1 MRFVRAPL
9 LVFGVALYFQFAQLK
24 INSVFIGFNCQVECS
39 MFRDTFTPSISCTWL
54 DSSGLTTG
62 GRLGSSD
69 HGFRVGIIVRP
80 YMYCTCDS
88 PRCVDAVSEMYMI
101 FPSTPTTKM
110 KPSRL

>member
-39 MFRDTFTPSISCTWL
+39 MFRDTFTPSIHRTWL

-69 HGFRVGIIVRP
+69 HGFRVGINIRSYI
-80 YMYCTCDS
+80 YMYMYNCT
-88 PRCVDAVSEMYMI
+88 VY
-101 FPSTPTTKM
+101 
-110 KPSRL
+110 L